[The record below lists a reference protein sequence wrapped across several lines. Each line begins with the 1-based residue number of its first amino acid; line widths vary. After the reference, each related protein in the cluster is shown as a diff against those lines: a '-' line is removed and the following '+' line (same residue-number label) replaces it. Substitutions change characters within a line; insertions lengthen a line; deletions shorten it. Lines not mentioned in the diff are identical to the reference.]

1 MEDSLIDS
9 QHTRTSVAHDLSEA
23 QALNGL
29 MGTLKRVLKIMR
41 LLFQMAITLML
52 NQRKNKHTIKLF
64 NMPTTS
70 LMVQINLLLI
80 KVISLEH
87 HKQ

>member
-52 NQRKNKHTIKLF
+52 NQRK
-64 NMPTTS
+64 TS
-70 LMVQINLLLI
+70 IRSSCSTCQRP
-80 KVISLEH
+80 H
-87 HKQ
+87 

>member
-29 MGTLKRVLKIMR
+29 MGTLKESIKDNATIISNGNYINAEPTKTSIRSSCS
-41 LLFQMAITLML
+41 TC
-52 NQRKNKHTIKLF
+52 QRPH
-64 NMPTTS
+64 
-70 LMVQINLLLI
+70 
-80 KVISLEH
+80 
-87 HKQ
+87 